1 MKAEYDYWAATT
13 EVVVKDLEV
22 IKAWIQGVEDTFVAD
37 ATVDDGTKGYNEWKT
52 KYTAA
57 KKAKAKYDKYDEA
70 LKEFTG
76 VDEDGEALGMVG
88 KLTDPS
94 ATTVPGQEFAT
105 ISSVLMASLV
115 EPETVYGY
123 YPGEW
128 SENLGG
134 EQLAAAQEL
143 FPDYPEKIAEWDET
157 IKETNDVLIHYATL
171 IQAAKKAYLAAAQIA
186 GEDVASETGL
196 KPTNFDQLVENYKA
210 ANKRYRER
218 LIGII
223 EDFQADIETL
233 EERIAK
239 FNQGIPQLDIAIAE
253 AEKELKV
260 ETARLQGYEQ
270 ALAYAKANLEHL
282 LEYIKSL
289 DVNFVVP
296 AVDFDD

>member
-1 MKAEYDYWAATT
+1 
-13 EVVVKDLEV
+13 
-22 IKAWIQGVEDTFVAD
+22 
-37 ATVDDGTKGYNEWKT
+37 
-52 KYTAA
+52 
-57 KKAKAKYDKYDEA
+57 
-70 LKEFTG
+70 
-76 VDEDGEALGMVG
+76 
-88 KLTDPS
+88 
-94 ATTVPGQEFAT
+94 
-105 ISSVLMASLV
+105 MASLV
-115 EPETVYGY
+115 EPVTVYGY

-171 IQAAKKAYLAAAQIA
+171 IQAAKKAYTAAAKIA
-186 GEDVASETGL
+186 GENVGAD
-196 KPTNFDQLVENYKA
+196 NWDDLVENYKK
-210 ANKRYRER
+210 ANENYRKR
-218 LIGII
+218 LLGII

-270 ALAYAKANLEHL
+270 ALAYAKANLDKI